1 MPEVANGAALLA
13 NPYDINSIAKEME
26 NLVLNESIRAGLIEK
41 GKIRAR
47 DFSSKKTA
55 DLLWSCI
62 VKTINE

>member
-1 MPEVANGAALLA
+1 LA

-26 NLVLNESIRAGLIEK
+26 NLVLNESIRVSLIEK

-55 DLLWSCI
+55 ELLWNSI
-62 VKTINE
+62 IKTVNQ